1 MIKRSRVSALMALL
15 DMVLVN
21 AAFALGYYVRYEL
34 QLFAPVDEPFFA
46 RYSDYWQFQFWYV
59 FLMMIFLYVEGA
71 YADRRDS
78 SWFTE
83 LYRVGNVTTT
93 VVVILIAAA
102 FILRPL
108 VYSRLL
114 FVEVAALT
122 ILLLGGARLLRR
134 VVEGQFRKRG
144 LGVERVLIVGAGEL
158 GRAVMRTFVAR
169 PELGYH
175 VVGFVDDNPTKSDLG
190 RFRALGGLDNI
201 EALLKEERVDEVIIT
216 LPWMYHRTIVRLV
229 RAGETLGVR
238 ARVVPDFFQLSLSR
252 VDFTDLDGIPLM
264 GVKEIAIPRV
274 GRIVKRLMDLVVAIA
289 SLLVAALPML
299 IIALLIRLE
308 SPGPAIFRQVRVGEH
323 GKLFHIY
330 KFRSMRVG
338 AEEEKKH
345 LKALNEA
352 TGPLFKI
359 KDDPRM
365 TGMGKFLRRSSFDE
379 LPNLFNV
386 LRGEMS
392 LVGPRPALPEEVAQF
407 EPWQKQRLEAPPGL
421 TCLWQVSGRS
431 DLSFDEGCLLD
442 IYYIENWSLGLDL
455 TILLRTLPRVLMR
468 EGAY

>member
-1 MIKRSRVSALMALL
+1 MTRRSRFIALTVLL
-15 DMVLVN
+15 DVLLVN
-21 AAFALGYYVRYEL
+21 AAFALGYYVRYRL
-34 QLFAPVDEPFFA
+34 QWFAPVEEAFFA
-46 RYSDYWQFQFWYV
+46 PYRDYWQFQFWHTV
-59 FLMMIFLYVEGA
+59 LMLVFLYVDGA
-71 YADRRDS
+71 YAYRRDS
-78 SWFTE
+78 NWFTE
-83 LYRVGNVTTT
+83 LYRVGNATTT
-93 VVVILIAAA
+93 MVAILIAVT
-102 FILRPL
+102 FFFRPL

-114 FVEVAALT
+114 FVEVAVLT
-122 ILLLGGARLLRR
+122 ITLLGGARLVRR
-134 VVEGQFRKRG
+134 IVEGQFRKRG
-144 LGVERVLIVGAGEL
+144 LGMERVLIVGAGEL

-175 VVGFVDDNPTKSDLG
+175 VVGFVDDNPAKGDLG
-190 RFRALGGLDNI
+190 RFKALGGLDHI
-201 EALLKEERVDEVIIT
+201 ETLLKDERVDELIIT

-229 RAGETLGVR
+229 RAGEALGVR
-238 ARVVPDFFQLSLSR
+238 VRVVPDYFQLSLSR

-264 GVKEIAIPRV
+264 GIKEIAIPRL
-274 GRIVKRLMDLVVAIA
+274 GRVAKRALDLTLAVIA
-289 SLLVAALPML
+289 LLAAAVPMAM
-299 IIALLIRLE
+299 IALLIRLE
-308 SPGPAIFRQVRVGEH
+308 SPGPALFRQVRVGEH

-338 AEEEKKH
+338 AEAEKPQ
-345 LKALNEA
+345 LKARNEA

-365 TGMGKFLRRSSFDE
+365 TGMGRFLRRSSLDE

-442 IYYIENWSLGLDL
+442 IYYIENWSLGLDV

>member
-1 MIKRSRVSALMALL
+1 MTKRSRLIALTILL
-15 DMVLVN
+15 DTALVN

-34 QLFAPVDEPFFA
+34 QLFIPVGEAFFA
-46 RYSDYWQFQFWYV
+46 PYNAYWMFQLSYTI
-59 FLMMIFLYVEGA
+59 LMLIFLYVDGE
-71 YADRRDS
+71 YVYRRDS
-78 SWFTE
+78 SWFIE
-83 LYRVGNVTTT
+83 LYRVGNATTT
-93 VVVILIAAA
+93 VVVILIAAT
-102 FILRPL
+102 FIFRPL

-122 ILLLGGARLLRR
+122 IILLGGVRLVRR
-134 VVEGQFRKRG
+134 VVGGQLRKRG
-144 LGVERVLIVGAGEL
+144 VGVERVLIVGAGEL

-175 VVGFVDDNPTKSDLG
+175 VVGFVDDNPTKGDLG
-190 RFRALGGLDNI
+190 RFKALGGLDNI
-201 EALLKEERVDEVIIT
+201 EALLLEERVDEVIIT

-229 RAGETLGVR
+229 RAGEALGVR

-274 GRIVKRLMDLVVAIA
+274 GRVVKRLMDLVLA
-289 SLLVAALPML
+289 SLGLLVAAIPML
-299 IIALLIRLE
+299 MIALLIRLE

-323 GKLFHIY
+323 GRLFHIY

-431 DLSFDEGCLLD
+431 DLSFEEGCLLD